1 MYACIIIERRTTYSI
16 YSNINKIHGKT
27 PDMKS
32 YTSHTKPWSTVS
44 SNSKIRPTGTTK
56 CSISLLS
63 NYWDL
68 ADCKPLQ
75 STPLIKRSL
84 LHPSDYT
91 HIYIYIY
98 MRVHMCI
105 CMRIH
110 ACAYIYIYIE
120 RERDHIYI
128 YIYIYIYHI
137 YIYIFILCT
146 EVYIIS
152 YIYIYVQ
159 ICIIMC
165 IYIYVHITVCVCAD
179 MQQNSFVS
187 IATLSARLVKNFLP
201 QNRKDVRLKSSRG
214 QDLCQSPYTGL
225 LMGIHMI
232 VHMNVYD
239 QAV

>member
-1 MYACIIIERRTTYSI
+1 MYIALYQHITYCFMYACIIIERRTTYSI

-91 HIYIYIY
+91 HIYIY

-110 ACAYIYIYIE
+110 ACAYIY
-120 RERDHIYI
+120 
-128 YIYIYIYHI
+128 
-137 YIYIFILCT
+137 T
-146 EVYIIS
+146 
-152 YIYIYVQ
+152 
-159 ICIIMC
+159 
-165 IYIYVHITVCVCAD
+165 
-179 MQQNSFVS
+179 
-187 IATLSARLVKNFLP
+187 
-201 QNRKDVRLKSSRG
+201 
-214 QDLCQSPYTGL
+214 
-225 LMGIHMI
+225 
-232 VHMNVYD
+232 
-239 QAV
+239 

>member
-1 MYACIIIERRTTYSI
+1 MYIALYQHITYCFMYAFIIIERRTTYSI

-91 HIYIYIY
+91 HIYIYACTH
-98 MRVHMCI
+98 VHMY
-105 CMRIH
+105 
-110 ACAYIYIYIE
+110 AYTCVCIYIYIE
-120 RERDHIYI
+120 RERSYIYIHIYI
-128 YIYIYIYHI
+128 YIYH
-137 YIYIFILCT
+137 IYIFILCT

-159 ICIIMC
+159 ICIIIMY
-165 IYIYVHITVCVCAD
+165 IYICTHHSVCVCRY
-179 MQQNSFVS
+179 
-187 IATLSARLVKNFLP
+187 ATKFRCEHRNPERQTCQELP
-201 QNRKDVRLKSSRG
+201 AAESEGCPVE
-214 QDLCQSPYTGL
+214 
-225 LMGIHMI
+225 I
-232 VHMNVYD
+232 
-239 QAV
+239 

>member
-91 HIYIYIY
+91 HIYICVYTCAYVCVY
-98 MRVHMCI
+98 MRVHI
-105 CMRIH
+105 YIH
-110 ACAYIYIYIE
+110 REREIIYIYVYIYIYI
-120 RERDHIYI
+120 HIS
-128 YIYIYIYHI
+128 

-159 ICIIMC
+159 ICIIIMY
-165 IYIYVHITVCVCAD
+165 IYICTHHSVCVCRY
-179 MQQNSFVS
+179 
-187 IATLSARLVKNFLP
+187 ATKFRCEHRNPERQTCQELP
-201 QNRKDVRLKSSRG
+201 AAESEGCPVE
-214 QDLCQSPYTGL
+214 
-225 LMGIHMI
+225 I
-232 VHMNVYD
+232 
-239 QAV
+239 

>member
-1 MYACIIIERRTTYSI
+1 MEGGGGGCKGHFCKRPFENQMELIVTDHYLGHFWQSWKWWWFWQSKVWAFLTYSI

-91 HIYIYIY
+91 HIYICVYTCAYVCVY
-98 MRVHMCI
+98 MRV
-105 CMRIH
+105 
-110 ACAYIYIYIE
+110 
-120 RERDHIYI
+120 HIYI
-128 YIYIYIYHI
+128 YIY
-137 YIYIFILCT
+137 T
-146 EVYIIS
+146 
-152 YIYIYVQ
+152 
-159 ICIIMC
+159 
-165 IYIYVHITVCVCAD
+165 
-179 MQQNSFVS
+179 
-187 IATLSARLVKNFLP
+187 
-201 QNRKDVRLKSSRG
+201 
-214 QDLCQSPYTGL
+214 
-225 LMGIHMI
+225 
-232 VHMNVYD
+232 
-239 QAV
+239 